1 MERNK
6 HGGEEEVFKALPSHH
21 QTTLK
26 TEIRCT
32 GIGLHSGQKTT
43 IILKPAAPDTG
54 IVFHRTD
61 LGEQPVAIPARWDYV
76 IDTRM
81 CTVVGL
87 GPDVR
92 VATIEHLMAALHGCG
107 IDNLII
113 DIDGP
118 EVPIMDGSSS
128 PFVFLIECAGTEH
141 QDVPRKVIE
150 VLKPI
155 SVTDGDREGSL
166 SPSDDFSVS
175 IEIDFDH
182 PVIAKQTMEIQVHN
196 SAFKAEVARART
208 FGFLSDEKL
217 LKAANL
223 AQGASFG
230 NTIIIGDTAI
240 ENTDGLRYTNEF
252 VRHKILDCIGDLYL
266 GGAPIKGAFKG
277 IKSGHKLHNLILR
290 ELFKCDK
297 NWRYVEAITPDIR
310 VAEVTPATS

>member
-1 MERNK
+1 MERQK
-6 HGGEEEVFKALPSHH
+6 QKTEDEVFKSLPSHH

-43 IILKPAAPDTG
+43 IVLKPAAPDTG

-61 LGEQPVAIPARWDYV
+61 LSPAPQIIPARWDYV

-87 GPDVR
+87 NPEVR

-107 IDNLII
+107 IDNLVIE
-113 DIDGP
+113 IDGP

-128 PFVFLIECAGTEH
+128 PFVFLIECAGTEL
-141 QDVPRKVIE
+141 QSRPRKIIE
-150 VLKPI
+150 ILKPV
-155 SVTDGDREGSL
+155 SVREDDRQGTL

-182 PVIAKQTMEIQVHN
+182 PVIAKQAMEIQVHN
-196 SAFKAEVARART
+196 SAFKSEVARART

-230 NTIIIGDTAI
+230 NTIVIGDTSI
-240 ENTDGLRYTNEF
+240 ENKDGLRYANEF

-277 IKSGHKLHNLILR
+277 IKSGHRLHNLILR

-297 NWRYVEAITPDIR
+297 NWRYVEAIAPDIR
-310 VAEVTPATS
+310 VAEIAPAQL